1 MNIRDL
7 NIRFQDHEIEVK
19 LPKGY
24 FKRDSYSY
32 PLVIVQGGD
41 DLFKD
46 IDRDVIFVGLQP
58 NEHEKLYESW
68 QTIVDEDTFYKEAD
82 DYISWIAEQLLP
94 YLRKCFNISKERVDI
109 SLAGASLGGLVVLY
123 ALFKKPE
130 TFGTYI
136 LISPSIW
143 YPGFITF
150 MNKQQI
156 INQAQHV
163 YWYVGM
169 LEDEAHPDIQTN
181 VMPQTEQAVDILNE
195 LLVSEQT
202 KFYFMTHY
210 KGMHQKLYFKK
221 YFNKAIKKL
230 F

>member
-1 MNIRDL
+1 L
-7 NIRFQDHEIEVK
+7 K
-19 LPKGY
+19 LPKAY

-109 SLAGASLGGLVVLY
+109 SLAGAALAGLVVLY
-123 ALFKKPE
+123 ASDERTE
-130 TFGTYI
+130 TIATH
-136 LISPSIW
+136 L
-143 YPGFITF
+143 
-150 MNKQQI
+150 
-156 INQAQHV
+156 
-163 YWYVGM
+163 YV
-169 LEDEAHPDIQTN
+169 
-181 VMPQTEQAVDILNE
+181 
-195 LLVSEQT
+195 S
-202 KFYFMTHY
+202 
-210 KGMHQKLYFKK
+210 
-221 YFNKAIKKL
+221 
-230 F
+230 